1 MSRGRKRKRSKN
13 KGHIVEYKRDLSKE
27 QEFLNQDVDVN
38 KLGDYG
44 DDALL
49 KAIVYDLPS
58 ASEAE
63 AMEIALALQKRVRG
77 DASLLENTG
86 DLGDVIANIRDTAR
100 EVDKAAESFD
110 KNRESFVESIMHSAP
125 KLSDK
130 QKDKIRAEG
139 MADFQKIVRSLKAG
153 KSMKQAQFKTFLQ
166 NAPKEEILVT
176 GNPRI
181 KNGRNV
187 IEPDVV
193 TLMGFRFV
201 LEPGAR
207 NVPQPVAIAYK
218 KMQEVRS
225 QQRAKMAV
233 MSGDGSPQGWYDQST
248 LEAKM
253 AGVDQE
259 YGSN

>member
-86 DLGDVIANIRDTAR
+86 DKFCRVHYAQC
-100 EVDKAAESFD
+100 S
-110 KNRESFVESIMHSAP
+110 
-125 KLSDK
+125 
-130 QKDKIRAEG
+130 
-139 MADFQKIVRSLKAG
+139 
-153 KSMKQAQFKTFLQ
+153 QA
-166 NAPKEEILVT
+166 
-176 GNPRI
+176 
-181 KNGRNV
+181 
-187 IEPDVV
+187 
-193 TLMGFRFV
+193 
-201 LEPGAR
+201 
-207 NVPQPVAIAYK
+207 
-218 KMQEVRS
+218 
-225 QQRAKMAV
+225 
-233 MSGDGSPQGWYDQST
+233 
-248 LEAKM
+248 
-253 AGVDQE
+253 
-259 YGSN
+259 

>member
-86 DLGDVIANIRDTAR
+86 D
-100 EVDKAAESFD
+100 
-110 KNRESFVESIMHSAP
+110 
-125 KLSDK
+125 
-130 QKDKIRAEG
+130 
-139 MADFQKIVRSLKAG
+139 
-153 KSMKQAQFKTFLQ
+153 
-166 NAPKEEILVT
+166 
-176 GNPRI
+176 
-181 KNGRNV
+181 GR
-187 IEPDVV
+187 
-193 TLMGFRFV
+193 
-201 LEPGAR
+201 
-207 NVPQPVAIAYK
+207 
-218 KMQEVRS
+218 
-225 QQRAKMAV
+225 
-233 MSGDGSPQGWYDQST
+233 
-248 LEAKM
+248 
-253 AGVDQE
+253 
-259 YGSN
+259 